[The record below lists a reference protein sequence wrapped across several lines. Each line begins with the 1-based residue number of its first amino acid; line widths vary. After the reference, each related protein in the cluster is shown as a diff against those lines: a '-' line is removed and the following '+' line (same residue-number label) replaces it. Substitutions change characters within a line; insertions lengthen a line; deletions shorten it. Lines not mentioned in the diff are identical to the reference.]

1 MNEDCTPFELP
12 TTQPSWATISQVS
25 SRFHI
30 NYHAVRAV
38 VRRAFQRNESWVKKV
53 GVTEPRILI
62 DTTHQTYQTHLQR
75 WLHNTTFQP
84 HKREPD
90 HWFPSP
96 GNDAF
101 HEDVPND
108 PPSTENWL
116 AMELTGLHFWPALQQ
131 WLHELGVQVFLNVL
145 SEECGPHQWHWQWR
159 GLQCEGYESAEQAI
173 IAALQR
179 RFDEDAREIQTLRE
193 QLAQSKL
200 QEAPTKMA
208 LKHQGIFHWGGNEKA
223 SSS

>member
-1 MNEDCTPFELP
+1 
-12 TTQPSWATISQVS
+12 
-25 SRFHI
+25 
-30 NYHAVRAV
+30 
-38 VRRAFQRNESWVKKV
+38 
-53 GVTEPRILI
+53 
-62 DTTHQTYQTHLQR
+62 
-75 WLHNTTFQP
+75 
-84 HKREPD
+84 
-90 HWFPSP
+90 
-96 GNDAF
+96 
-101 HEDVPND
+101 
-108 PPSTENWL
+108 
-116 AMELTGLHFWPALQQ
+116 MELTGLHFWPALQQ